1 MAVTNWLISI
11 ILVCVFE
18 LSKIE
23 GSCDTY
29 FPYELGEVRTV
40 ASGTQFEQKIRQ
52 GKILD
57 F

>member
-1 MAVTNWLISI
+1 MAVTNWLII
-11 ILVCVFE
+11 LLVCVFGL

-23 GSCDTY
+23 ASCDTY